1 MILLDAQSAERLES
15 RKEIDNKCER
25 QLYFDDTAVFYYIS
39 TKDKI
44 FYLDN
49 KQNLCEI
56 EWKLINIL

>member
-1 MILLDAQSAERLES
+1 MILLDAQSVERPES

-56 EWKLINIL
+56 E

>member
-1 MILLDAQSAERLES
+1 MILLDAQSVERLES